1 MPNVRANKTAYTGRQ
16 SMRDRG
22 TYYVVREAHKV
33 ESDQQVCPLLHTCG
47 SADGQIKEAI
57 ERLVSL
63 IEGEESQ
70 ETSEQHIQELLK
82 AEKAEKAAANDETDV
97 VEVQVILICFIRP
110 VGMQS
115 IAARF
120 QS

>member
-1 MPNVRANKTAYTGRQ
+1 MREVGANKTAYTGRQ

-33 ESDQQVCPLLHTCG
+33 ETDQQVCALLTRG
-47 SADGQIKEAI
+47 ELADRQIKEAI

-82 AEKAEKAAANDETDV
+82 AEKAEKAEKAAANDETDV
-97 VEVQVILICFIRP
+97 VEV
-110 VGMQS
+110 
-115 IAARF
+115 
-120 QS
+120 

>member
-1 MPNVRANKTAYTGRQ
+1 
-16 SMRDRG
+16 MRDRG

-33 ESDQQVCPLLHTCG
+33 ETDQQVCLSRFKRL

-82 AEKAEKAAANDETDV
+82 AEKAEKAEKAAANDETDV
-97 VEVQVILICFIRP
+97 VEV
-110 VGMQS
+110 
-115 IAARF
+115 
-120 QS
+120 